1 MRPNWVLLFVFG
13 IDRGNLSGMT
23 DYRQHYA
30 SAKTPGCNL
39 FTLIFS
45 PIGMKKGW
53 KRYINDLPVPS
64 RFLYRDEFEQEYG
77 KPDPAVPAVYIQ
89 SGKIVQEL
97 ISAHEMNRI
106 DSVDLLITS
115 VSKKLQEYFS
125 S

>member
-23 DYRQHYA
+23 DYRQRYA
-30 SAKTPGCNL
+30 AAKTPGCNL

-45 PIGMKKGW
+45 PIVMKKGW
-53 KRYINDLPVPS
+53 KRFINDLPIPS
-64 RFLYRDEFEQEYG
+64 RFLYRDEFQQEYG

-89 SGKIVQEL
+89 SGKIIQEM
-97 ISAHEMNRI
+97 ISAHEMNQI
-106 DSVDLLITS
+106 DSVDILIGS

>member
-39 FTLIFS
+39 FVLIFS

-53 KRYINDLPVPS
+53 KRFINDLPVPS
-64 RFLYRDEFEQEYG
+64 RFLYRDEFQQEYG
-77 KPDPAVPAVYIQ
+77 KPNLAVPALYIQ
-89 SGKIVQEL
+89 EGKNILEL
-97 ISAHEMNRI
+97 ISADEMNHI
-106 DSVDLLITS
+106 ASLDILISS